1 MKKEEKRMNK
11 NQVINR
17 LSDDIDSIKLP
28 PISEN
33 VRRAVRERKNTET
46 VNDVLSSDQL
56 HKITAKRYIIAAAIL
71 LAVVSVPVIIV
82 FTNNN
87 DTFIPAENP
96 VSERSEIITDTSED
110 KTISTVNNDNALER
124 IKSDDMYGKVVQ
136 SCKSKEYL
144 EQMFVTYSEK
154 SIVYEDDN
162 YIYNFDP
169 DGRLVEMRNITS
181 SEESSEIVT
190 EQEILSKAKELLKK
204 YYLYWKED
212 TYSIEVEGDAD
223 CRPAWIVDI
232 SRTNDDMTKEKIAM
246 SFYADGSIKMIIMS
260 GADGNAGSI
269 SKAEAIDIAIKE
281 IKNGNHN
288 ICSFEKENVEITVE
302 IRSIDGQKYYYVIVD
317 KIHFNYDSYYIM
329 GGMTG
334 IVNAETG
341 EVVVIE

>member
-1 MKKEEKRMNK
+1 MNK

-124 IKSDDMYGKVVQ
+124 IKLDDMYGKVVQ

-144 EQMFVTYSEK
+144 ELTF
-154 SIVYEDDN
+154 
-162 YIYNFDP
+162 
-169 DGRLVEMRNITS
+169 

-204 YYLYWKED
+204 YYPYWKEG